1 MIEFV
6 DLQVSNGVLSGTIQV
21 KSNPCYQGVVIK
33 RFCVNTQDTY
43 NDNNPF
49 ASSIYESED
58 LRSEE
63 QPVEFTLTAAQFNE
77 EYRDIDMSKTI
88 FFITAEGEI
97 ESLTQELPCGCDN
110 RFSTGATFDLCP
122 IYNETMAYVKEID
135 NTCVLPRNF
144 INMILQLKAIQ
155 YSINSGHYTQA
166 AEYYKKF
173 YKNLSVGTKPCNC
186 NG

>member
-6 DLQVSNGVLSGTIQV
+6 NLQVSNGRLSGTIRV
-21 KSNPCYQGVVIK
+21 KSDSCYENVYIEEVYVG
-33 RFCVNTQDTY
+33 TQDTFSETSPY
-43 NDNNPF
+43 SNSVWSETL
-49 ASSIYESED
+49 SSQQKEYSLDLVVTDFPSE
-58 LRSEE
+58 
-63 QPVEFTLTAAQFNE
+63 AN
-77 EYRDIDMSKTI
+77 IDMSKTL
-88 FFITAEGEI
+88 FFVTAKATGTP
-97 ESLTQELPCGCDN
+97 SPDTPCGCDN
-110 RFSTGATFDLCP
+110 IYSTGATFDLCP